1 MALSLP
7 CCCWLDSPRTRQG
20 LAHPPSTGG
29 PGPCASGSS
38 FRLVG
43 RCGGA
48 TKQLRVGNQGAGGK
62 EEKRTRESR
71 RGIKGVRGAKRAKGV
86 SQAPSTCP
94 QSNPTRT
101 AAATSTPNPKLAA
114 HTLPR
119 GRNQPA
125 AAPNKAPSDH
135 IRSQNPKGTPVEW
148 NLPVRPSC
156 CLQRGDG
163 SWTKRGGR
171 VSEQRS
177 GEAIGARRARE
188 PGKGGEG
195 ENWKQLMARRGPA
208 GSRQEEWH
216 VDAEASSDSSLGS
229 PSAHAR

>member
-48 TKQLRVGNQGAGGK
+48 TKQLR
-62 EEKRTRESR
+62 
-71 RGIKGVRGAKRAKGV
+71 
-86 SQAPSTCP
+86 APSTCP